1 MSGRLKYSLKTGL
14 LLAVLGGLVFFI
26 WGMVNNEF
34 ILSEV
39 VYSSLIAFAGF
50 GIIGFV
56 LGLLIYGLE
65 P

>member
-26 WGMVNNEF
+26 WGMVNSEF
-34 ILSEV
+34 ILSKV
-39 VYSSLIAFAGF
+39 VYSSLTAMAAF

>member
-14 LLAVLGGLVFFI
+14 LLAFLGGLVFFI

-39 VYSSLIAFAGF
+39 VYSSLTAFAGF